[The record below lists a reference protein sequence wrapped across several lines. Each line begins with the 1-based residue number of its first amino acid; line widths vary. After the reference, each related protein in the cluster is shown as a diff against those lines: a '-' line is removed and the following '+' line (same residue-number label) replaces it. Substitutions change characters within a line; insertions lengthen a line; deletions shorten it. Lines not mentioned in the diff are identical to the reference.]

1 MKLRRSIKVRPLAD
15 TDFALRHES
24 HCKIVLG
31 SPMQKAKYF
40 SLGRGR
46 DAMYAFG
53 PEQLQNMGAAYDRI
67 CSELNCEG
75 LTKDD
80 VARQIIRVARTGE
93 ADYTRLF
100 ELAVSGL
107 LSAIQPTL
115 H

>member
-1 MKLRRSIKVRPLAD
+1 
-15 TDFALRHES
+15 
-24 HCKIVLG
+24 
-31 SPMQKAKYF
+31 
-40 SLGRGR
+40 
-46 DAMYAFG
+46 MYAFG